1 MPAGTAMLFVRAH
14 RLARGLPTLSAR
26 SPAAA
31 AAAAPL
37 IAEHLRAFPKADT
50 ALLLRAYEVAE
61 RYHRG
66 QARKSGIPYIT
77 HPLAVAQLLA
87 AIGMD
92 TTTLDAALL
101 HDTVEDTDL
110 PIGQVKAEFGAEVAI
125 LVDGVTKLDGARW
138 GDRAEAETFRK
149 MIMAASIDLR
159 VLVIKLADRVHNMR
173 TLKHHPKREK
183 RERIARA
190 TLELLVPFA
199 GRLGLYA
206 YLRELE
212 DLVFAE
218 LEPKQHDRLRALVR
232 STAPGRDAYLSAMLV
247 QIRAELDAAGLRATV
262 EARDRHLY
270 SVYRDLPSGV
280 DGTLRPRSATRI
292 VVVADGPDTDCYVA
306 LGALHA
312 RWRPVQPRFKDYV
325 ATPKHNM
332 YRSLHTSLLA
342 DDGETIDVIIR
353 TPAMDQ
359 VANFG
364 VAAHIRAAG
373 GRTGRVSAEAARL
386 ADLKWLDRLLAWQPL
401 TASEDFLESLRA
413 DLDTGGILVFAPDG
427 SPVGLPAGA
436 TGVDFA
442 YVTSP
447 ETANRAVGVLVN
459 GRRTALERQLA
470 HGQVVQL
477 ITGPPADPPESWLDA
492 ARSGQARAHLQRWF
506 ANKEAEIARHDTEQ
520 AAASGR
526 HALAAA
532 LSRSGT
538 HLLDLEANGT
548 TLRECRRLGYAD
560 LDELYAAIDRAE
572 ITVDS
577 LLTVLLYLG
586 SPAT

>member
-1 MPAGTAMLFVRAH
+1 MPAGTATLTVRAH
-14 RLARGLPTLSAR
+14 RLARGLPARGTR
-26 SPAAA
+26 SPEI

-50 ALLLRAYEVAE
+50 GLLLRAYEVAE

-66 QARKSGIPYIT
+66 QARKSGVPYIT

-92 TTTLDAALL
+92 TTTLAAALL
-101 HDTVEDTDL
+101 HDTVEDTNL
-110 PIGQVKAEFGAEVAI
+110 PIGQVRAEFGPEVAI

-138 GDRAEAETFRK
+138 GERAEAETFRK

-212 DLVFAE
+212 DLVFGVLQPQE
-218 LEPKQHDRLRALVR
+218 HDELRALVR
-232 STAPGRDAYLSAMLV
+232 STAPGREAYLAPLLAQM
-247 QIRAELDAAGLRATV
+247 RGELAATGLRVTV

-270 SVYRDLPSGV
+270 SVYRDLPAGV
-280 DGTLRPRSATRI
+280 DGTLHPRSVTRV

-312 RWRPVQPRFKDYV
+312 RWRPVQARFKDYV

-342 DDGETIDVIIR
+342 TDGETIDVIIR

-359 VANFG
+359 VALFG

-373 GRTGRVSAEAARL
+373 GRTGQVSTEAARL

-401 TASEDFLESLRA
+401 TASEDFLASLRA
-413 DLDTGGILVFAPDG
+413 DLDTAGILVFAPDG
-427 SPVGLPAGA
+427 SPIGLPAGA
-436 TGVDFA
+436 TGIDFA
-442 YVTSP
+442 YVIAP
-447 ETANRAVGVLVN
+447 ETANRAAGVLVN
-459 GRRTALERQLA
+459 GRRTALDRQLA

-477 ITGPPADPPESWLDA
+477 ITGPPADPPESWLGA
-492 ARSGQARAHLQRWF
+492 ARSAQARAHLQRWF
-506 ANKEAEIARHDTEQ
+506 ANKKAEIARDQDEQ
-520 AAASGR
+520 AAAAGR
-526 HALAAA
+526 EALAAA
-532 LSRSGT
+532 LVASSGA
-538 HLLDLEANGT
+538 HLLDLEASGMA
-548 TLRECRRLGYAD
+548 LRECRRLGYAD
-560 LDELYAAIDRAE
+560 LDALYAAVDRAE
-572 ITVDS
+572 IALDDLAIS
-577 LLTVLLYLG
+577 L
-586 SPAT
+586 SR

>member
-1 MPAGTAMLFVRAH
+1 
-14 RLARGLPTLSAR
+14 
-26 SPAAA
+26 
-31 AAAAPL
+31 L
-37 IAEHLRAFPKADT
+37 IAEHLRSFPKADT
-50 ALLLRAYEVAE
+50 GLLLRAYEVAE

-77 HPLAVAQLLA
+77 HPLAVAELLA

-92 TTTLDAALL
+92 TTTLVAALL

-110 PIGQVKAEFGAEVAI
+110 PIGQVKAEFGPEVAI

-138 GDRAEAETFRK
+138 GERAEAETFRK

-212 DLVFAE
+212 DLVFAV
-218 LEPKQHDRLRALVR
+218 LEPQEHDRLRALVR
-232 STAPGRDAYLSAMLV
+232 STAPGRDAYLAPLLAQM
-247 QIRAELDAAGLRATV
+247 RAELAAAGLRVSV

-270 SVYRDLPSGV
+270 SVYQDLPGGV
-280 DGTLRPRSATRI
+280 DGTLHPCSATRV

-312 RWRPVQPRFKDYV
+312 HWRPVQPRFKDYV

-342 DDGETIDVIIR
+342 DDGEAIDVIIR

-401 TASEDFLESLRA
+401 TASEDFLASLRA
-413 DLDTGGILVFAPDG
+413 DLDTAGILVFAPDG
-427 SPVGLPAGA
+427 SPIGLPAGA

-442 YVTSP
+442 YVTAP
-447 ETANRAVGVLVN
+447 ETANRAAGVLVN

-492 ARSGQARAHLQRWF
+492 ARSAQARAHLQRWF
-506 ANKEAEIARHDTEQ
+506 AHKKAEIARHEDEQ
-520 AAASGR
+520 AGR
-526 HALAAA
+526 LRTHGARRGPGLLRCAPAGPRGQRRGAQRVPSARLRRPGRSLRGSRPSRHRPERPVVFPGVNPAGFPLGTKTDESRSTHFRGAA
-532 LSRSGT
+532 LV
-538 HLLDLEANGT
+538 
-548 TLRECRRLGYAD
+548 CKYVRR
-560 LDELYAAIDRAE
+560 
-572 ITVDS
+572 
-577 LLTVLLYLG
+577 
-586 SPAT
+586 

>member
-1 MPAGTAMLFVRAH
+1 MPAGTAVLSVRAH
-14 RLARGLPTLSAR
+14 RLARGLSLVSAR
-26 SPAAA
+26 SPEIA

-37 IAEHLRAFPKADT
+37 VAEHLRVFPKADT
-50 ALLLRAYEVAE
+50 GLLLRAYEVAE

-92 TTTLDAALL
+92 TTTLAAALL

-110 PIGQVKAEFGAEVAI
+110 PIGQVKAEFGPEVAI

-138 GDRAEAETFRK
+138 GERAEAETFRK

-190 TLELLVPFA
+190 TLELLVHFA

-212 DLVFAE
+212 DLVFSVLKPQE
-218 LEPKQHDRLRALVR
+218 HDRLRVLVR
-232 STAPGRDAYLSAMLV
+232 STAAGRDAYLAPLIAQM
-247 QIRAELDAAGLRATV
+247 RAELPAAGLRVRV

-270 SVYRDLPSGV
+270 SVYRDLPRGV
-280 DGTLRPRSATRI
+280 DGTLHPRSATRI

-312 RWRPVQPRFKDYV
+312 RWRPVQSRFKDYV

-342 DDGETIDVIIR
+342 DDGEIIDVIIR

-359 VANFG
+359 VASFG

-373 GRTGRVSAEAARL
+373 GRTGRVSTEAARL
-386 ADLKWLDRLLAWQPL
+386 ADLKWMDRLLAWQPL
-401 TASEDFLESLRA
+401 TASEDFLASLRA

-427 SPVGLPAGA
+427 TPIGLPAGA

-442 YVTSP
+442 YVTVP

-477 ITGPPADPPESWLDA
+477 ITGPPADPPRSWLES
-492 ARSGQARAHLQRWF
+492 ARSAQARAHLQRWF
-506 ANKEAEIARHDTEQ
+506 ANKAAEITRHAVEQ

-526 HALAAA
+526 QALAAA
-532 LSRSGT
+532 LTSSGA
-538 HLLDLEANGT
+538 HLLDLEASGMA
-548 TLRECRRLGYAD
+548 LRECRRLGYAD
-560 LDELYAAIDRAE
+560 LDDLYAAIGKGKLALD
-572 ITVDS
+572 D
-577 LLTVLLYLG
+577 LLTALI
-586 SPAT
+586 PRCA